1 MAITQPPL
9 LRHHH
14 FTGVYCA
21 DFSKVPRLHAF
32 RDLVE
37 EAATAAA
44 GGRGREGSVSSL
56 SLCSPSAL
64 REERPCPDEPPP
76 CVADCPPAGLGRGAQ
91 RRRSLLLCP
100 WG

>member
-1 MAITQPPL
+1 MPSAKKPRIG
-9 LRHHH
+9 
-14 FTGVYCA
+14 F
-21 DFSKVPRLHAF
+21 FSSPSHQ
-32 RDLVE
+32 

-44 GGRGREGSVSSL
+44 GGWGGREGSVSSL